1 MIDPTLF
8 ALRHAERPGCHFVGF
23 RMVALPVFFM
33 NLRAMVVRQ
42 RVLPT
47 ADEFILRSAHAG
59 FSSIRECASL
69 LGLSE
74 ALIEQRTIE
83 MRVKGLVEV
92 EADSDNTHIRMTD
105 AGLLTAR
112 TLSVRDLSEVTLP
125 HVAIHGWTRQP
136 VAVMDAQA
144 YSGKEVDQNGWL
156 KMRPVPSR
164 APDHNEIDV
173 RSLGKVL
180 SSLKSNMTDQVAE
193 VIGVRAVLRGVSTRY
208 IPALMLEW
216 QTFTHGNRQVGFVV
230 DGKLDHVL
238 ERTFGEIKGMEV
250 FSDYFDETP
259 QSTDRIIDEAVP
271 EEIRDRV
278 RRTIVSTSEAIL
290 ISKAGLE
297 LATEKENSRVE
308 VIDPDRPDTRK
319 AQADR
324 IRDLENQVSELDNLH
339 GSRPRLIWTADIR
352 DLFHKALEIARERLV
367 IMSAFVSDQVVDA
380 KFENKLELCIQRGT
394 KVYIVVGEMVDK
406 NNAFRQAARAR
417 GLIRL
422 DRLAKKY
429 PSQFLLTFQ
438 EHHAKILVCDSEYA
452 ITGSF
457 NFLSFSGNHKIVRDE
472 GSILLKNPDIEPIF
486 TELMLKYFQ

>member
-1 MIDPTLF
+1 
-8 ALRHAERPGCHFVGF
+8 
-23 RMVALPVFFM
+23 
-33 NLRAMVVRQ
+33 
-42 RVLPT
+42 
-47 ADEFILRSAHAG
+47 
-59 FSSIRECASL
+59 
-69 LGLSE
+69 
-74 ALIEQRTIE
+74 
-83 MRVKGLVEV
+83 
-92 EADSDNTHIRMTD
+92 
-105 AGLLTAR
+105 
-112 TLSVRDLSEVTLP
+112 
-125 HVAIHGWTRQP
+125 
-136 VAVMDAQA
+136 
-144 YSGKEVDQNGWL
+144 
-156 KMRPVPSR
+156 
-164 APDHNEIDV
+164 
-173 RSLGKVL
+173 
-180 SSLKSNMTDQVAE
+180 
-193 VIGVRAVLRGVSTRY
+193 
-208 IPALMLEW
+208 MLEW

-259 QSTDRIIDEAVP
+259 QSPDRIIDEAVP
-271 EEIRDRV
+271 EAIRDRV
-278 RRTIVSTSEAIL
+278 RRTIVSTSEAISM
-290 ISKAGLE
+290 SKASLE

-352 DLFHKALEIARERLV
+352 DLFHKALDIARERLV
-367 IMSAFVSDQVVDA
+367 IMSAFVSDKVVDA

-406 NNAFRQAARAR
+406 NTFREEARAR
-417 GLIRL
+417 GLIKL
-422 DRLAKKY
+422 ERLAKKY
-429 PSQFLLTFQ
+429 PSQFLLTFE

-457 NFLSFSGNHKIVRDE
+457 NFLSFSGYHKKVRDE